1 MERVCECGDDED
13 LHGAGHGLDV
23 GVGAR
28 GARYEVAATRLEEP
42 ATRLEEPAAA
52 NDREAGNE
60 NTRQEYRIVDSS
72 SL

>member
-1 MERVCECGDDED
+1 M
-13 LHGAGHGLDV
+13 DV

-28 GARYEVAATRLEEP
+28 GAVYEVAAARLEEP
-42 ATRLEEPAAA
+42 DAA
-52 NDREAGNE
+52 NDREAGNK

>member
-1 MERVCECGDDED
+1 MCECGDDED

-42 ATRLEEPAAA
+42 AAA
-52 NDREAGNE
+52 NDREAGKV
-60 NTRQEYRIVDSS
+60 NTTTGVQRTDSS
-72 SL
+72 SLDKIQVST

>member
-1 MERVCECGDDED
+1 MCECGDDED
-13 LHGAGHGLDV
+13 LHGAGHGLDL

-42 ATRLEEPAAA
+42 AAA
-52 NDREAGNE
+52 NDREVGNE
-60 NTRQEYRIVDSS
+60 NARQEYRIVDSS